1 MVSKCFLQVILLISM
16 LLAST
21 FCVGVH
27 SNSPSR
33 ETGNLSGYV
42 TDTFMNPI
50 KGALVRVYFHETF
63 EEDYSDVSGYYHVT
77 NIPLCYC
84 LKNAT
89 CSKPGYQPAWVL
101 LSIGENTT
109 YDFTLSALNQT
120 CYPVFNGTMG
130 TGGWYISS
138 VTVSFVISGD
148 VDEVFYKLDGEV
160 WNYYSEPF
168 EICQSGL
175 HTFYWYYT
183 SQGTTGETQFLPLLI
198 DLDVPTLQLSSE
210 RISMNKKKISAETND
225 TTSGVSRV
233 EFFVDGVLWDVAFHF
248 PYECFVNGLGSH
260 QVKAVSFDCAGNSV
274 NSTLV
279 TSFMSPYRSQ
289 YVLSFLSRF
298 LFLIR
303 YVIFVPYT

>member
-1 MVSKCFLQVILLISM
+1 MLSKRHILVILIISTLIFSY
-16 LLAST
+16 LCGIALSDKL
-21 FCVGVH
+21 
-27 SNSPSR
+27 SQQ
-33 ETGNLSGYV
+33 TGNLSGHV

-50 KGALVRVYFHETF
+50 EDALVRVYFHETY

-84 LKNAT
+84 MKNAT
-89 CSKPGYQPAWVL
+89 CSKPGYQPTWVL

-109 YDFTLSALNQT
+109 YNFTLSALNQT

-130 TGGWYISS
+130 TGGWYLSN
-138 VTVSFVISGD
+138 VTVSFIINGD
-148 VDEVFYKLDGEV
+148 VDAVFYKLDGEM
-160 WNYYSEPF
+160 WNHYYEPF

-183 SQGTTGETQFLPLLI
+183 SQGTASETQFLPLSI
-198 DLDVPTLQLSSE
+198 DLDFPTLQLSSE

-225 TTSGVSRV
+225 TTSGISRV
-233 EFFVDGVLWDVAFHF
+233 EFFVDGVLWDVAYHF

-260 QVKAVSFDCAGNSV
+260 QVKAVSFDYAGNSV

-279 TSFMSPYRSQ
+279 TSLMSQYQSQ